1 MITIFG
7 GLNAELA
14 PARAAMVSP
23 GGGLQ
28 AIPRDALV
36 SGVRRR
42 FCRWPRMAVDVAE
55 SLRPS
60 GPARSMWCMKRCRRV
75 VTPPARCPARYDSLC
90 GSLRASRRARPL

>member
-14 PARAAMVSP
+14 LARAAMVSP

-42 FCRWPRMAVDVAE
+42 FCRWPRMAVEVAE

-75 VTPPARCPARYDSLC
+75 VTPPARCPVRYDSLC
-90 GSLRASRRARPL
+90 GSLRACRRARPL